1 MNGFRSFCLYSLA
14 RASIFMLERRV
25 EECDK
30 NGNKRMEF
38 VVGGG
43 RKLVESLLQSE
54 ERRLITHGSRIIR
67 LLVERAGDIEKEM
80 ARRLVAAGIYDILT
94 DVSMAPSDTTESGE
108 NAPSQVLRIFA
119 DTLIII
125 M

>member
-1 MNGFRSFCLYSLA
+1 
-14 RASIFMLERRV
+14 
-25 EECDK
+25 
-30 NGNKRMEF
+30 MEF

-43 RKLVESLLQSE
+43 RKLIESLLQSE
-54 ERRLITHGSRIIR
+54 ERRMITHGSRIIR

>member
-1 MNGFRSFCLYSLA
+1 MNGFRNFCLYSLA
-14 RASIFMLERRV
+14 RASIFMLERCV

-54 ERRLITHGSRIIR
+54 ERRLITHGSRISSPF
-67 LLVERAGDIEKEM
+67 LV
-80 ARRLVAAGIYDILT
+80 RRNIYNVLVRMKLQ
-94 DVSMAPSDTTESGE
+94 VRPLAPLAWS
-108 NAPSQVLRIFA
+108 
-119 DTLIII
+119 
-125 M
+125 